1 MRVARLMLLPTLLLC
16 AVQPAR
22 AESSV
27 SLELVTEAGF
37 PALESQK
44 WLRMLTDLG
53 IDGLTI
59 RAARGTDK
67 AEIVTDERGH
77 DRAYRVIGVLTGRNE
92 LIVPGGRFG
101 IRDSGKIAAWITRL
115 KEDGPPG
122 QDAGVPK
129 LFGLEAQELSSLRKV
144 LAQPVNFPTQDIP
157 AADVVDAI
165 IERLELR
172 APISRSARAALNEAD
187 PVGEDLQGLACGTAL
202 ACVLRPAGLG
212 FAPRGGAGGFE
223 LDVISPTGDQLV
235 WPVGLS
241 AEEERDTILP
251 KVMEFLEVEF
261 EDVPLPGV
269 VSAIGERLETPML
282 YDHVALAIRRIDPA
296 TKLVSLP
303 AKRTTYSLALRKS
316 LGQARLKSILRVD
329 DAGKPFFWITTM
341 IPAE

>member
-1 MRVARLMLLPTLLLC
+1 MRALALLLSTMLLF
-16 AVQPAR
+16 AVR
-22 AESSV
+22 ADAAEPSV
-27 SLELVTEAGF
+27 RLELVTEANF

-59 RAARGTDK
+59 RTARGTDK
-67 AEIVTDERGH
+67 AEIVSEDRGGNK
-77 DRAYRVIGVLTGRNE
+77 AYQVVGVLTARNE

-122 QDAGVPK
+122 QGAGVPK
-129 LFGLEAQELSSLRKV
+129 PFGLSAEELTALRKV
-144 LAQPVNFPTQDIP
+144 LARPVDFPTQDVP
-157 AADVVDAI
+157 AGDVVDALV
-165 IERLELR
+165 ERLGLR
-172 APISRSARAALNEAD
+172 APIGRSARAALDEAD

-202 ACVLRPAGLG
+202 AGVLRPAGLG
-212 FAPRGGAGGFE
+212 FAPRAGSGGME
-223 LDVISPTGDQLV
+223 LDVIAPTGEQLV

-241 AEEERDTILP
+241 AEEERNTILP
-251 KVMEFLEVEF
+251 KLMEFLEVEI
-261 EDVPLPGV
+261 EDIPLPQV
-269 VSAIGERLETPML
+269 VGAIGERLEAPML
-282 YDHVALAIRRIDPA
+282 YDHVALAIRQIDPA
-296 TKLVSLP
+296 TKQITLP
-303 AKRTTYSLALRKS
+303 ARRTTYSLALRKS